1 MESACSIF
9 EPFVYFLYAFVLLA
23 AMGPTVEV
31 VEVEVEAEVEVEVAV
46 AVAVAVAALIRGMVS
61 HLARVTASRDM
72 EATTRALTAAPAP
85 TTREDMAA
93 MVKPSQVEKDSVNVR
108 NQSHTV
114 L

>member
-1 MESACSIF
+1 MESAYSIF
-9 EPFVYFLYAFVLLA
+9 ELFVYFLYAFVLLA

-31 VEVEVEAEVEVEVAV
+31 EVVVEVE
-46 AVAVAVAALIRGMVS
+46 VAALIRGMVS
-61 HLARVTASRDM
+61 HLARVTASRDL

-93 MVKPSQVEKDSVNVR
+93 MVKPSQVEKDSVNVQ

-114 L
+114 V

>member
-1 MESACSIF
+1 MESAYSIF

-31 VEVEVEAEVEVEVAV
+31 VVEVEAEAEVEVEVAV
-46 AVAVAVAALIRGMVS
+46 AVAVLIRGMVS

>member
-1 MESACSIF
+1 MESAYSIF

-31 VEVEVEAEVEVEVAV
+31 VEVEAEVEVAV

>member
-1 MESACSIF
+1 MESAYSIF

-31 VEVEVEAEVEVEVAV
+31 VEVEAEVEVAV

-72 EATTRALTAAPAP
+72 EATTRALTAAPVP

-114 L
+114 P